1 MHARVSAIVVA
12 RNGAPFLGRTLAALS
27 AQTHRPNAIVVV
39 DAGSADGSEALL
51 AAANP
56 SQYVS
61 GSSRASFGSLISNAV
76 TVMGRSES
84 ANEWLW
90 LLTHDNAPEPTA
102 LAELLGAVEVAP
114 SVAVAGPK
122 LMAWDRPDEIVSY
135 GETVSLQ
142 GTSVSLVAGELDQAQ
157 HDRDSDKLAVAAG
170 GMLVQRSVWEELDGF
185 DPSLPSIDAALDF
198 CIRVRLA
205 GRRIV
210 VVPSARVASI
220 GGPELFGKKKVS
232 ESARSRITRI
242 AQLHRRLAYAPPA
255 ALVLHWL
262 SLFPLAVMRSV
273 GHLLAKQPGAIAGEF
288 SAALAAAV
296 DTGVAASRANIAR
309 TRKLGWGA
317 ITPFRMN
324 FHDLRELRLN
334 RREAALPVVHA
345 SATAVRLNFFS
356 QGGAWVVLFVAAIG
370 MILAA
375 PYFGAT
381 SLTGG
386 ALLPL
391 SANITELWANVGF
404 GWREV
409 GAGFV
414 GAADPFAVLLA
425 ILGSLSFW
433 APSGAIVVLYL
444 LALPLAALAAW
455 WCAARFAQ
463 RAWAPAV
470 AAILWAFSPSL
481 LASLAGGHLGA
492 VLAHLFLPWL
502 VLATVNAARSWSA
515 AASAGLLF
523 AATVASAPVIAPA
536 LVLGWFAWILAR
548 PRGILR
554 IAAIPIPAAA
564 LFIPLIIQQLGRG
577 NPLGLLADPGL
588 PALFAPTSGWQLAL
602 VSPGAGYSG
611 WSQFL
616 DALGLSG
623 ELAPIVVAALLA
635 PLAALAVLALFLPGS
650 TRSVPSMVIALLG
663 FLTAVSG
670 AHLAV
675 SFVGG
680 AAVTLWPGAGLSLF
694 WLGLVGAAVASLE
707 ALGRSVVAPAL
718 LASAAV
724 IVLAIPLATA
734 PILGTTQVEAGL
746 GRLLPAFVTAE
757 AANDPLLGTLVLT
770 PQPDGA
776 LGVDLQRGTGTT
788 LDAQSTLASTSTV
801 TSEAHQRLAVL
812 AGNLASRSGFDSAA
826 ELAALNIGFV
836 VSSQADEGATSAEG
850 AISAEGATAAEAA
863 TRVRTG
869 ESLDANPEF
878 TAIGETANGFLWSFE
893 GERSAAEVSV
903 PAPFATPLGGAILA
917 GQILILLMTFLLAVP
932 TAGRART
939 RTIGVDNNEPAST
952 FEGDDN
958 A

>member
-1 MHARVSAIVVA
+1 M
-12 RNGAPFLGRTLAALS
+12 
-27 AQTHRPNAIVVV
+27 
-39 DAGSADGSEALL
+39 
-51 AAANP
+51 
-56 SQYVS
+56 
-61 GSSRASFGSLISNAV
+61 
-76 TVMGRSES
+76 
-84 ANEWLW
+84 
-90 LLTHDNAPEPTA
+90 
-102 LAELLGAVEVAP
+102 
-114 SVAVAGPK
+114 
-122 LMAWDRPDEIVSY
+122 
-135 GETVSLQ
+135 
-142 GTSVSLVAGELDQAQ
+142 
-157 HDRDSDKLAVAAG
+157 
-170 GMLVQRSVWEELDGF
+170 
-185 DPSLPSIDAALDF
+185 
-198 CIRVRLA
+198 
-205 GRRIV
+205 
-210 VVPSARVASI
+210 
-220 GGPELFGKKKVS
+220 
-232 ESARSRITRI
+232 
-242 AQLHRRLAYAPPA
+242 
-255 ALVLHWL
+255 
-262 SLFPLAVMRSV
+262 
-273 GHLLAKQPGAIAGEF
+273 
-288 SAALAAAV
+288 
-296 DTGVAASRANIAR
+296 
-309 TRKLGWGA
+309 
-317 ITPFRMN
+317 
-324 FHDLRELRLN
+324 
-334 RREAALPVVHA
+334 
-345 SATAVRLNFFS
+345 
-356 QGGAWVVLFVAAIG
+356 
-370 MILAA
+370 
-375 PYFGAT
+375 
-381 SLTGG
+381 
-386 ALLPL
+386 
-391 SANITELWANVGF
+391 
-404 GWREV
+404 
-409 GAGFV
+409 
-414 GAADPFAVLLA
+414 
-425 ILGSLSFW
+425 
-433 APSGAIVVLYL
+433 
-444 LALPLAALAAW
+444 
-455 WCAARFAQ
+455 
-463 RAWAPAV
+463 
-470 AAILWAFSPSL
+470 
-481 LASLAGGHLGA
+481 
-492 VLAHLFLPWL
+492 
-502 VLATVNAARSWSA
+502 
-515 AASAGLLF
+515 
-523 AATVASAPVIAPA
+523 
-536 LVLGWFAWILAR
+536 
-548 PRGILR
+548 
-554 IAAIPIPAAA
+554 
-564 LFIPLIIQQLGRG
+564 
-577 NPLGLLADPGL
+577 
-588 PALFAPTSGWQLAL
+588 
-602 VSPGAGYSG
+602 
-611 WSQFL
+611 
-616 DALGLSG
+616 
-623 ELAPIVVAALLA
+623 VAALLA

-812 AGNLASRSGFDSAA
+812 AGNLASRSGFDSTA

-836 VSSQADEGATSAEG
+836 VSSQAAEGATSAEG